1 MSADEFAKLLIVKE
15 AELDRVKKELIS
27 VKNQL
32 TQSEIRVKVLTREK
46 NQLNLEIEELSNKLH
61 HDDEKDKII
70 EENTRLSLELSQLTQ
85 YYEQREREFVQ
96 QHPPSTDVRI
106 DIQPS
111 PSVLTQSL
119 PTQLPR
125 GFRPRN
131 PSDDGNTD
139 DGNDAPN
146 GWTKTYSDTV
156 GVWKDS
162 CTEMSFVY
170 QHIRDKM
177 LKTISI
183 ITLVLLGISIVRE
196 TIDVSHLALN
206 ENQYAV
212 LIWCIKS
219 INVLLSTVA
228 LLMTGY
234 LKVFGVTDHAE
245 ALKNFT
251 TKVDSFLSL
260 LMSEMTLPKQL
271 RKNAEEFIVQ
281 HKNTYYTIIQDQ
293 PKDLQTLYE
302 EAYEKYRLTIHT
314 DTQQPPQQQQSQP
327 QSMTQTDKLLK
338 HGTLN
343 A

>member
-15 AELDRVKKELIS
+15 AELERVKKELIS

-32 TQSEIRVKVLTREK
+32 TQSEIKVKVLTREK
-46 NQLNLEIEELSNKLH
+46 NQLGIEIEELTNKLH
-61 HDDEKDKII
+61 HDEEKDKII

-85 YYEQREREFVQ
+85 HYEQREREFIR
-96 QHPPSTDVRI
+96 QHPPSTDIVV
-106 DIQPS
+106 DIQPPS
-111 PSVLTQSL
+111 PTIQLTK
-119 PTQLPR
+119 

-131 PSDDGNTD
+131 PSDDGNTNDNTD
-139 DGNDAPN
+139 DSPN
-146 GWTKTYSDTV
+146 GWTKSYSDTV
-156 GVWKDS
+156 GIWKDS

-206 ENQYAV
+206 EDEYAV

-219 INVLLSTVA
+219 INVLLSTIA

-234 LKVFGVTDHAE
+234 LKVFGISDHVE
-245 ALKNFT
+245 ALKNFV

-260 LMSEMTLPKQL
+260 LMAETTLPKQL
-271 RKNAEEFIVQ
+271 RRNAEEFIVQ
-281 HKNTYYTIIQDQ
+281 HKNTYYSIIQDQ

-302 EAYEKYRLTIHT
+302 EGFEKYRLTVNT
-314 DTQQPPQQQQSQP
+314 DSQQEQRSL
-327 QSMTQTDKLLK
+327 TKTDRVLK
-338 HGTLN
+338 HATLN